1 MVYSPNSGFN
11 YAELSSQSHI
21 LQYLLRLLYSFL
33 LRDAEGLYVFY
44 KMFFESNI
52 RKGQYVPVAISEGL
66 KSRFCIFSRIYLNET
81 VVIAEYF

>member
-66 KSRFCIFSRIYLNET
+66 KSRFCIFPRIYLNET